1 VKSIAFYKFLVAG
14 LAVMLVLT
22 GVLSALLI
30 LQARRELDHYNREEN
45 DLHGQLKDLQVQL
58 AQREEFLDR
67 LENDPAFLER
77 EVRQRLGY
85 SKPDEMIYRFDVD
98 PLTSTPIPGYSPAPD
113 TPPKSSSSKTPA
125 SKPAASKTPAPSNHT
140 ITYH

>member
-1 VKSIAFYKFLVAG
+1 VAG

-30 LQARRELDHYNREEN
+30 LQARRELDHYNREES
-45 DLHGQLKDLQVQL
+45 DLHSQLKDLQVQL

-85 SKPDEMIYRFDVD
+85 AKPDEMIYRFDVD

-113 TPPKSSSSKTPA
+113 TPPKSPSSKSSSKSAT
-125 SKPAASKTPAPSNHT
+125 SKTPAPSNHT
-140 ITYH
+140 VTYH

>member
-1 VKSIAFYKFLVAG
+1 MKSIAFYKFLVVG

-30 LQARRELDHYNREEN
+30 LQARRELDHYNREEG
-45 DLHGQLKDLQVQL
+45 DLRSQLKDLQVQL

-98 PLTSTPIPGYSPAPD
+98 PLTSTPIPGYSPASNS
-113 TPPKSSSSKTPA
+113 PPKSPSAKSP
-125 SKPAASKTPAPSNHT
+125 SKPITSKSPAPANHT
-140 ITYH
+140 VTMH

>member
-1 VKSIAFYKFLVAG
+1 VKSIAFYKFLVGG
-14 LAVMLVLT
+14 LALMLALT

-30 LQARRELDHYNREEN
+30 LQARRELDHYNREES
-45 DLHGQLKDLQVQL
+45 DLRGQLKDLQLQL

-67 LENDPAFLER
+67 LENDPAFLDR

-85 SKPDEMIYRFDVD
+85 AKPDEMIYRFDVD

-113 TPPKSSSSKTPA
+113 TPPKSPKPAPPKSATP
-125 SKPAASKTPAPSNHT
+125 SKPSATSSHSTTRN
-140 ITYH
+140 

>member
-30 LQARRELDHYNREEN
+30 LQARRELDHYNREES
-45 DLHGQLKDLQVQL
+45 DLHSQLKDLQVQL

-85 SKPDEMIYRFDVD
+85 AKPDEMIYRFDVD

-113 TPPKSSSSKTPA
+113 TPPKSPSSKSSSKSAT
-125 SKPAASKTPAPSNHT
+125 SKTPAPSNHT
-140 ITYH
+140 VTYH

>member
-1 VKSIAFYKFLVAG
+1 MKSIAFYKFLVAG

-30 LQARRELDHYNREEN
+30 LQARRELDHYNREES
-45 DLHGQLKDLQVQL
+45 DLHSQLKDLQVQL

-85 SKPDEMIYRFDVD
+85 AKPDEMIYRFDVD

-113 TPPKSSSSKTPA
+113 TPPKSPSSKSSSKSAT
-125 SKPAASKTPAPSNHT
+125 SKTPAPSNHT
-140 ITYH
+140 VTYH